1 LIRWLRHE
9 AWIDLLELALVAAL
23 GVGLANWTWL
33 VVAPHAV
40 SSPGARADVA
50 TMPAGARAEREF
62 FGPAQGT
69 PVNTRAG
76 VGPALVLLGVLSE
89 PDTRGRAILS
99 GSGSRPATVSV
110 GEQIADGIVLQEVYP
125 DHVIILRQGV
135 RERIDL
141 ERGGQRAAPSPA
153 PVRIPGRR

>member
-23 GVGLANWTWL
+23 GVGLAHWTWL
-33 VVAPHAV
+33 AIAPHAV
-40 SSPGARADVA
+40 SSPGVRAGA
-50 TMPAGARAEREF
+50 PTMPAGAQAEREF
-62 FGPAQGT
+62 FGPAQGA
-69 PVNTRAG
+69 PVTARAS
-76 VGPALVLLGVLSE
+76 VGPTLVLLGVLSE

-99 GSGSRPATVSV
+99 GSGSRPATVAA

-135 RERIDL
+135 PERIDL
-141 ERGGQRAAPSPA
+141 ERGSQRAAPSPA
-153 PVRIPGRR
+153 PARVPGRR